1 MTETAEKAMLIICF
15 ALMTG
20 MKSGGFCPDSS
31 YKYLSALP
39 LAYDILI

>member
-1 MTETAEKAMLIICF
+1 MTETAEKAMLIIRF

-20 MKSGGFCPDSS
+20 MESGGFCPDSG

-39 LAYDILI
+39 LADILI